1 MQKMGDSIYDR
12 MESEPEIIQAEIVD
26 MAQVGPGVWR
36 EVRPVRRQRKRLLP
50 ALLFV
55 VTCLSTLWAGVG
67 IGGVNLSDGWWAGI
81 THGLRYAI
89 PVMTIL
95 ICHEMGHF
103 IQAWRYGVHSSF
115 PFFIPMP
122 FSPIGTFGAVIAMEP
137 RIGGRRALFDIGI
150 SGPLAG
156 LVPTFIFLIVGL
168 NSSHYGIP
176 SRDEFIFGYPPL
188 LQYLA
193 TLIHGPIPFNQEII
207 LSPMAF
213 AGWVGLLVTS
223 LNLIPI
229 GQLDGGHILY
239 ALLRRRA
246 RKVAVLLLMTAL
258 FVVIWNWDKLGH
270 WLLMIFLLFY
280 FGPIHPPTADDNEPL
295 GRWREIL
302 GWLTLAFILVGFT
315 PVPLRSIPY

>member
-1 MQKMGDSIYDR
+1 MQKMGDSTYDR

-50 ALLFV
+50 AVLFA
-55 VTCLSTLWAGVG
+55 VTCLSTLWAGG
-67 IGGVNLSDGWWAGI
+67 IVQFLDGNLWAG
-81 THGLRYAI
+81 TVQGLRYAV
-89 PVMTIL
+89 PVMIIL
-95 ICHEMGHF
+95 LCHEMGHF
-103 IQAWRYGVHSSF
+103 LQARRYGVHASF

-137 RIGGRRALFDIGI
+137 RMGGRRTLFDIGI
-150 SGPLAG
+150 TGPLAG

-168 NSSHYGIP
+168 RNSTYVAESTDAFVYGH
-176 SRDEFIFGYPPL
+176 PL
-188 LQYLA
+188 LFDFLA
-193 TLIHGPIPFNQEII
+193 YCIVGPTPAGKMLQMD
-207 LSPMAF
+207 PMAF

-246 RKVAVLLLMTAL
+246 RKVAVLLLMAAL
-258 FVVIWNWDKLGH
+258 FVVVWNWNDLGH
-270 WLLMIFLLFY
+270 WMLMIFILF
-280 FGPIHPPTADDNEPL
+280 FIGPIHPPTADDNEPL

-302 GWLTLAFILVGFT
+302 GWLTLAFIVIGFT
-315 PVPLRSIPY
+315 PIPLKSVPF